1 MSKFSALYT
10 AVAGIFL
17 LIQGISTLAFRLVPA
32 LDRSFPALLATT
44 QMIPAHSTLHIATGV
59 LALFA
64 LRRAGGRNTF
74 WFAAGFGSFYTML
87 AWSGMAMGQP
97 AFMSLQSFDHPF
109 HLLLGVLGIG
119 AAGLDLYR
127 ARRGGQTPP

>member
-1 MSKFSALYT
+1 MSKFSTPYT

-44 QMIPAHSTLHIATGV
+44 QMIPAHSTLHIITGV

-64 LRRAGGRNTF
+64 LGRAGHRNTF
-74 WFAAGFGSFYTML
+74 WFAAGFGSFYTVL
-87 AWSGMAMGQP
+87 AWLGMAIGQP
-97 AFMSLQSFDHPF
+97 VILNLQSFDHPF

-127 ARRGGQTPP
+127 ARRGDTTPL